1 MQNVRRLA
9 KERLTRY
16 GFNPTRRCQ
25 LTRKCQNLLIRI
37 PGLDEVFPN
46 VGHRDRMHAAIIFL
60 HRTLVELFQEI
71 HFVRKTRDRT
81 TIDQRLL
88 LLSTSGALRNQRTER
103 SCRVQESFFND
114 SNMTAT
120 DRAGVLFLLP
130 HVLGHDA
137 SVIPADLRVPVLT
150 AVAVAQQILI
160 ALSGARPYTLSEL
173 KRIFDEGY
181 VLCVF

>member
-1 MQNVRRLA
+1 MQDVRRLA

-16 GFNPTRRCQ
+16 GFNPTRRCL

-88 LLSTSGALRNQRTER
+88 LLSTSGALRNQLTER
-103 SCRVQESFFND
+103 SCRVQESFFKQRRQHD
-114 SNMTAT
+114 SY
-120 DRAGVLFLLP
+120 RSCGGPVF
-130 HVLGHDA
+130 A
-137 SVIPADLRVPVLT
+137 STCAWTRRKYN
-150 AVAVAQQILI
+150 
-160 ALSGARPYTLSEL
+160 SCG
-173 KRIFDEGY
+173 F
-181 VLCVF
+181 